1 MSYGILN
8 PMDENWPRGQFTM
21 GFKIPYDT
29 GAKENTQTKNFVEHP
44 DRPTWQY
51 CRSLWFSARS
61 VWRSNE
67 FQKVWNRFYITYN
80 ILYFSSERILVKI
93 TQTFF
98 LLIPV
103 SYGILNPMVNWPC
116 GQFTMGFKIPYDT
129 GNQKCNWYTGT
140 ITVNSE
146 LDTAS
151 NDIYF
156 LNMQLFPW

>member
-98 LLIPV
+98 LLIQ
-103 SYGILNPMVNWPC
+103 C
-116 GQFTMGFKIPYDT
+116 T
-129 GNQKCNWYTGT
+129 GVIWYFEPHGKLTT
-140 ITVNSE
+140 E
-146 LDTAS
+146 
-151 NDIYF
+151 
-156 LNMQLFPW
+156 MQLVYRNDHGQLGIRFCFKWYLFLKHATVSMVILLIIVLL